1 MAYGFTTTNSTELI
15 CVRSVLVHSTILPT
29 EMSTYIENQSQVNTK
44 FDSWSSI
51 RQSKMPTSPA
61 YVHPIIPATYPFR
74 STRVL
79 NQRSLDMCTE
89 SLGSESGS
97 DGYFDIDHCF
107 DDAAAVILP
116 RKVLNGIDRYH
127 DKVNKELSQVNY
139 HCSIGRTSKVRSFPP
154 PLPSIS
160 RRDGVCINMKPHR
173 RDGKLIIEAVPVPS
187 QNYLHCRRQNGRL
200 LLSFVN
206 TTFEDIYPEFQ
217 KLHDPAS
224 AGQRQTFPDFI
235 NYEPEEEDEEVED
248 QVEVV
253 DRGIL
258 VEVKVISRQ
267 GQFQSRGTK
276 IRKSSLVINKFV
288 SGIPLV
294 PINLNL
300 MNLNVAA
307 DGWRWTQDEA
317 EEESNGKQLENNN
330 SSSNNKFLFTTKKLI
345 NRQALLHQVRSCSYH
360 HRPLFIWE
368 RCCIATS

>member
-15 CVRSVLVHSTILPT
+15 CVRSVLVRSTILPT

-107 DDAAAVILP
+107 HDAAAVILP

-139 HCSIGRTSKVRSFPP
+139 HCSI
-154 PLPSIS
+154 
-160 RRDGVCINMKPHR
+160 VCINMKPHR
-173 RDGKLIIEAVPVPS
+173 RDGKLIIEAVSVPS

-307 DGWRWTQDEA
+307 DGWRWAQDEA

-330 SSSNNKFLFTTKKLI
+330 SSSNKFLFTTKKLI